1 MRAKG
6 MAALAAFCFIA
17 LVAFPMSGADAG
29 SSDGYSSQL
38 DADGQLVYSQVA
50 GALEAVQADPVNT
63 VGVSVDL
70 RDALVLFESTED
82 AEAYARETVR
92 TALAAMYYEDPMAV
106 WLWDLPVKDVEVEV
120 STGPV
125 TTKLTDSG
133 YEKVYFAATGVSFT
147 LSVPEDMAD
156 DPATEQNELADRMD
170 SVRKAAAAIS
180 VGGSVSEKVKAIA
193 DRLHGVRDSADEEG
207 QVSNAYDALVV
218 SQSSSAG
225 IAAAFNYVCQLNGVE
240 VMTVRGTVC
249 DYKDGSTGSTG
260 YWNVVRDG
268 DSWYGVDVSWYDG
281 DDRSPLMAGY
291 GTETP
296 ESNGERFGA
305 THVADLDMTSGNS
318 LVPVAISAEGYSWPD
333 DRTFMEKWGT
343 HVFAV
348 IIVAVIVGVFVYAI
362 RKGNI

>member
-1 MRAKG
+1 

-133 YEKVYFAATGVSFT
+133 YEKVYFAATGVPVAECDGLVDVVRRVDGSEIALFLKEVPGGKVRGNLRAKSDRDISAVAREMGGGGHPAAAGFT
-147 LSVPEDMAD
+147 VEGDIDQALSVVLPKLRALY
-156 DPATEQNELADRMD
+156 AQ
-170 SVRKAAAAIS
+170 
-180 VGGSVSEKVKAIA
+180 
-193 DRLHGVRDSADEEG
+193 EG
-207 QVSNAYDALVV
+207 EA
-218 SQSSSAG
+218 
-225 IAAAFNYVCQLNGVE
+225 
-240 VMTVRGTVC
+240 R
-249 DYKDGSTGSTG
+249 
-260 YWNVVRDG
+260 
-268 DSWYGVDVSWYDG
+268 
-281 DDRSPLMAGY
+281 
-291 GTETP
+291 
-296 ESNGERFGA
+296 
-305 THVADLDMTSGNS
+305 
-318 LVPVAISAEGYSWPD
+318 
-333 DRTFMEKWGT
+333 
-343 HVFAV
+343 
-348 IIVAVIVGVFVYAI
+348 
-362 RKGNI
+362 